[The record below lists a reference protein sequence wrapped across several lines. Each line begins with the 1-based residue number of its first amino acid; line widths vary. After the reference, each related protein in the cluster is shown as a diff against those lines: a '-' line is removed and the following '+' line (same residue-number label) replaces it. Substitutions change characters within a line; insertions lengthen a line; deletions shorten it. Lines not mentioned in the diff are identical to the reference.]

1 MVPSSESP
9 ASRFSYPV
17 FLDLHEIPVLVVGG
31 GRIGWR
37 KAVGLLASGAAV
49 RLVAEEVSEHVDRVL
64 IERCGGEVRGHRGAT
79 AWSWGEAIGVFIDP
93 ADEDARN
100 FTVTAVSEHIAQGQ
114 ITGQDFTYSMIA
126 TLKAH
131 LDM

>member
-1 MVPSSESP
+1 MTRSLIASMWLILIVSGCASSSSISPRDGTSFQVRDRSYAEVWKAAILTVSSVGAIESQNR
-9 ASRFSYPV
+9 SR
-17 FLDLHEIPVLVVGG
+17 
-31 GRIGWR
+31 
-37 KAVGLLASGAAV
+37 
-49 RLVAEEVSEHVDRVL
+49 
-64 IERCGGEVRGHRGAT
+64 GEVRGHRGAT